1 MTLSS
6 PPRRSSDLAQR
17 QLDHLAELVDR
28 VAHPADI
35 VIGDV
40 GAARLLRFLI
50 FGTQFDLGMLVD
62 MNDALG
68 GGLDDRKADFLQGIG
83 RRAPI
88 FRELGRENGRAACRA
103 SGCQYGEVSVGA
115 VSLK

>member
-68 GGLDDRKADFLQGIG
+68 RSEEHTSELQSLMRNSYAVFCLKKKKSPKQTTKSI
-83 RRAPI
+83 PNI
-88 FRELGRENGRAACRA
+88 T
-103 SGCQYGEVSVGA
+103 QY
-115 VSLK
+115 KTNK